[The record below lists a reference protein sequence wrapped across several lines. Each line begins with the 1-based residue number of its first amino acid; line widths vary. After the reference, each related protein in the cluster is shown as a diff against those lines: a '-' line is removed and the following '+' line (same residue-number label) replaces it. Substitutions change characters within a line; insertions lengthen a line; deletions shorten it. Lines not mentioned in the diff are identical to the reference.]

1 MSKMTNYPNSM
12 RDRRTKVFVCY
23 ANEDMSNANKLYDQ
37 LIDDGF
43 DVWFDEINLL
53 PGQNREIETE
63 KAMRE
68 SDAILLCFS
77 ILSTAKEGYVHREYK
92 RAMKIQELK
101 PEGMIFVIP
110 VRLDKNCD
118 PPFFVQELRYA
129 DYPEHYDLLV
139 TSLQTRSKNPAQEI
153 ENSQLQQSIENT
165 IDVIDVIDEF
175 KQAQVVLEG
184 NFDISQQELVAS
196 LAALLHIDSNNIR
209 ILQALASQ
217 KKK

>member
-1 MSKMTNYPNSM
+1 MSKMTNYPKLIGN
-12 RDRRTKVFVCY
+12 RRTKVFVCY
-23 ANEDMSNANKLYDQ
+23 ANEDMSNASKLYDQ
-37 LIDDGF
+37 LVNDGF

-77 ILSTAKEGYVHREYK
+77 TLSTAKEGYVHREYK

-129 DYPEHYDLLV
+129 DYPEHYKLLV
-139 TSLQTRSKNPAQEI
+139 RSLQTRSKNPVQEV
-153 ENSQLQQSIENT
+153 ESAQLQQSIENT
-165 IDVIDVIDEF
+165 IDTIDEF

-184 NFDISQQELVAS
+184 NFEISQQELVAS
-196 LAALLHIDSNNIR
+196 LAAILHIDSNNIR